1 MSGFRTEAD
10 ASVSAAATMT
20 TAMDE
25 FEQQPIRQ
33 RRRKHRCSSEHAPV
47 ANSAKLLLA
56 PDDEEASQRLPDA
69 RSHQRG
75 T

>member
-25 FEQQPIRQ
+25 KQQNFARPAGGAQHYRAA
-33 RRRKHRCSSEHAPV
+33 CPV
-47 ANSAKLLLA
+47 EL
-56 PDDEEASQRLPDA
+56 PRLV
-69 RSHQRG
+69 G
-75 T
+75 